1 MKNVKR
7 VLSLLLC
14 LMMVITAV
22 PMGAVVDSVKAF
34 AAETDATLTAS
45 LAEAKEYI
53 DGITINNTSN
63 DPATVVKNF
72 GTHFTWDNEK
82 RESSKRIAAE
92 ATPCRRIACAI
103 AMP

>member
-34 AAETDATLTAS
+34 AAEVAADNTVDISAEKTEVDAFIKS
-45 LAEAKEYI
+45 LMDA
-53 DGITINNTSN
+53 N

-72 GTHFTWDNEK
+72 GTHLTWDNEK
-82 RESSKRIAAE
+82 RESS
-92 ATPCRRIACAI
+92 
-103 AMP
+103 